1 MNDSQKFGAII
12 TEMMFCR
19 SGDRVAAP
27 RCVEVAAVFRLKT
40 EPVNHFQV
48 RADSCDKL

>member
-1 MNDSQKFGAII
+1 MNGSQKFGAII
-12 TEMMFCR
+12 TEVMFCR
-19 SGDRVAAP
+19 SGGRVAAP
-27 RCVEVAAVFRLKT
+27 RCVEFAAVFSLKT